1 MVTAVELWKDMVGW
15 SGRSVKKLWGCVG
28 GRICPLSAEKV
39 LTFGWTAVAGDRGLR
54 ERQLTVDGSG
64 WRELTRERKKELW
77 DEALAGVVD
86 GMGHRRHP

>member
-28 GRICPLSAEKV
+28 WRICPLSAEKV